1 MNNYLQDLVKHKER
15 IKAYKVTEVRTN
27 KPVQASNQ
35 LLRKEKRND

>member
-15 IKAYKVTEVRTN
+15 IKAYKEVRTN
-27 KPVQASNQ
+27 KPVKASNQ